1 MEPESPGLAALNTT
15 TVRAVGVRPAGE
27 VCAAVAARRFLHAGP
42 PIALADV
49 VGPARGAFC
58 GALVFEGEAADVAE
72 AERILA
78 RGDLELVPC
87 QDVGAAGAMAGVV
100 TPRMPVVVAEAS
112 DGSRTFAPLN
122 EGLGKALRFGS
133 YDDDI
138 LARLRWMRDVA
149 GPLLDAAVADAGGV
163 DVTELQ
169 SEGLWRRDECH
180 NRNIACSAALVARL
194 APSIVRVA
202 RAPGDAADLLA
213 FMAGNPHFFLS
224 FSIASAKAIGDA
236 AHRAAEPGL
245 VTAICANGRSMGVRV
260 SGLDDRWFLADAPVG
275 KPKLFPGYTLDDVC
289 PAMGDSYVTEVIGL
303 GAFALVAAPALS
315 RFTGGD
321 PTQSP
326 RIVDELRRITRGTS
340 TRWLVPSEGFAGTP
354 LGIDVGRVRKTG
366 VAPLVNNGLA
376 HRTAGV
382 GQVGAGLTRLP
393 LEPFVHA
400 ADALGTEALGSLREG
415 AGTSVEP

>member
-1 MEPESPGLAALNTT
+1 VEPESPGLAALNTT

-27 VCAAVAARRFLHAGP
+27 VCAAVAPRRFLHAGP

-100 TPRMPVVVAEAS
+100 TPRMPVVVAECS

-138 LARLRWMRDVA
+138 LARLRWMGDVA
-149 GPLLDAAVADAGGV
+149 GPLLDAAIDDVEGV

-169 SEGLWRRDECH
+169 SEGLRRGDECH
-180 NRNIACSAALVARL
+180 NRNIASSAGLVARL
-194 APSIVRVA
+194 APSIVRMA
-202 RAPGDAADLLA
+202 GEPGDAADLLA

-224 FSIASAKAIGDA
+224 FSIASAKGIGDA

-260 SGLDDRWFLADAPVG
+260 SGLGDRWLLADAPVG
-275 KPKLFPGYTLDDVC
+275 KPKLFPGYRLDDVC
-289 PAMGDSYVTEVIGL
+289 PAMGDSYMTEVVGL

-321 PTQSP
+321 PTQSA
-326 RIVDELRRITRGTS
+326 RMVDELRRITRGTS
-340 TRWLVPSEGFAGTP
+340 VRWLVPSEGFAGTP
-354 LGIDVGRVRKTG
+354 LGIDVGRVSKTG

-393 LEPFVHA
+393 LEPFVQA
-400 ADALGTEALGSLREG
+400 ADALGTEALRSAREG